1 MKNEEM
7 PWQDIAGMRDKLIHH
22 YFGVDLN
29 SVFRTAKE
37 DLPALKK
44 EVMHLLDK
52 NQ

>member
-1 MKNEEM
+1 MIDGAVYTKSFTR
-7 PWQDIAGMRDKLIHH
+7 P
-22 YFGVDLN
+22 FGVDLN